1 MLKNILS
8 SIFIYI
14 FIVGCGDT
22 TIYGDDHSHSCPEN
36 GCHLELDIPNLNKD
50 SDGYYHLEF
59 NNGTIQTFAQIRA
72 YVGHSYEFVG
82 WTSNTYFDGCTWG
95 YCEPVSIVNSSS
107 YSGMDGMAY
116 TMIGVYESNVG
127 DTAMIYCGYYYDGV
141 QYLDSLGV
149 IIDE

>member
-1 MLKNILS
+1 MKNILIS
-8 SIFIYI
+8 FLLLIILPSCEREFDFTINDGYYFEYPDAEYD
-14 FIVGCGDT
+14 FKMNGRT
-22 TIYGDDHSHSCPEN
+22 TQ
-36 GCHLELDIPNLNKD
+36 D
-50 SDGYYHLEF
+50 SNGYYHLEF
-59 NNGTIQTFAQIRA
+59 NSGAIQTFAQIRA

-95 YCEPVSIVNSSS
+95 YCEPISIVNSSS